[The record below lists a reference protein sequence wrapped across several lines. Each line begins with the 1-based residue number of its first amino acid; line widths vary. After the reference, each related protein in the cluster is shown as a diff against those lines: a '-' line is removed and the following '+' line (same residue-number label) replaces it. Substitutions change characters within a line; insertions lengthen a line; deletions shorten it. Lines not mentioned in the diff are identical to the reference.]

1 MSIWKSSRQGKK
13 PSGGRFWP
21 FRKKRVYEIGSDPV
35 HTKVGAKTTV
45 KKKKQRGGSRITQIL
60 TASHANLMIE
70 KGKFKKS
77 KILTVKENPANRHFV
92 RMNVITKGAIIETE
106 DGLARVTSKPSR
118 HGIVNAILIK
128 AK

>member
-21 FRKKRVYEIGSDPV
+21 FRKKRAYEKGSDPTN
-35 HTKVGAKTTV
+35 TKVGVKTTTRS
-45 KKKKQRGGSRITQIL
+45 KKQRGGSRITQVL

-77 KILTVKENPANRHFV
+77 KILTVKENPSNRHFV
-92 RMNVITKGAIIETE
+92 RMNVITKGAIVETE
-106 DGLARVTSKPSR
+106 DGLAKVTSRPSR
-118 HGIVNAILIK
+118 DGIVNAVLIK
-128 AK
+128 K

>member
-1 MSIWKSSRQGKK
+1 MSIWKSSRQGRKA
-13 PSGGRFWP
+13 SGGRYWP
-21 FRKKRVYEIGSDPV
+21 DKKKRAYEIGTDPTNTKVSAKTTTRKKRL
-35 HTKVGAKTTV
+35 
-45 KKKKQRGGSRITQIL
+45 RGGSEITQIL

-92 RMNVITKGAIIETE
+92 RMNVITKGALIETE

-118 HGIVNAILIK
+118 HGIVNAVLIK
-128 AK
+128 K